1 MSEQLSG
8 GGALL
13 IMSYVLKHATFTFHF
28 HTTVWNQLWTG
39 VCICISRSGEDENKN
54 EKRVWKLEP
63 ASSHLI
69 PE

>member
-39 VCICISRSGEDENKN
+39 VCICISQIGRAH
-54 EKRVWKLEP
+54 V
-63 ASSHLI
+63 
-69 PE
+69 